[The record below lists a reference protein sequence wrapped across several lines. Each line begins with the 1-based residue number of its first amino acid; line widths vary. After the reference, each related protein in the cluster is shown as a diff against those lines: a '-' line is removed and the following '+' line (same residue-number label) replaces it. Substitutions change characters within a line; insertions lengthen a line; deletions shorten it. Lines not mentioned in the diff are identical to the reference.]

1 MPTPLKPNSP
11 ATEELECIRA
21 LRSEQ
26 ERATQQRRQEELEGI
41 AAQAATTPRP
51 TWVSQFTAQQRREIK
66 RDAMAV
72 AIALPVL
79 LVLVLLIGFFMAG
92 LMVVLYTP

>member
-1 MPTPLKPNSP
+1 MPTPLKPSNP
-11 ATEELECIRA
+11 ATAELERVRT

-26 ERATQQRRQEELEGI
+26 EAATQQRRQEEL
-41 AAQAATTPRP
+41 AAQVTSCP
-51 TWVSQFTAQQRREIK
+51 TWVQSLTAQQRREIK